1 MDRSEQFNGCGRLL
15 ACLLL
20 CFALRPVA
28 AQPRDCVSSLE
39 GLAHLAGE
47 PFPLRWEETSMTDGK
62 PLVVSI
68 LATDGSL
75 FMEFLKAREGLWA
88 EGSAVICM
96 GRAGLEARI
105 SRVRL
110 GPAAHWLL
118 RHSVGRGATFTLSR
132 LATGQLRIAT
142 PGWQGAFS
150 PRRD

>member
-1 MDRSEQFNGCGRLL
+1 M
-15 ACLLL
+15 LL
-20 CFALRPVA
+20 CLALRPVA

-39 GLAHLAGE
+39 GLAQLAGE

-68 LATDGSL
+68 LEKDGSL
-75 FMEFLKAREGLWA
+75 FMEFLKTREGLWA
-88 EGSAVICM
+88 EGTAVICAGA
-96 GRAGLEARI
+96 GRLEARI

-118 RHSVGRGATFTLSR
+118 RQSIGRGATFTLSR
-132 LATGQLRIAT
+132 LAMGQLRIAT
-142 PGWQGAFS
+142 PGWQGVFT